1 MVEVKNTVADVKNAF
16 DDLTNRLDI
25 SELRDFFLSHI

>member
-16 DDLTNRLDI
+16 DDLTNRLDMA
-25 SELRDFFLSHI
+25 EEKNL